1 MVNRKTP
8 VSVYSADE
16 GFTLHG
22 RDVNSYAGI
31 SHRLRRFG
39 APDAGAAG
47 ETVIEVNIDA
57 SEVKRLAEL
66 LEQSPT
72 VIETAKKDAIAAAA
86 PKLKAAVDQAIGGS
100 GKVRS
105 WQGKSIGSKGLYAA
119 VRPKKETWTEKT
131 KKKGHQYAVGYVTN
145 AINSGHRFPTPS
157 GRKYYKPKIRSG
169 AMTVKGRKFY
179 QQAQA
184 QTGQIAQEAA
194 EQIVQTVMDHLEG

>member
-1 MVNRKTP
+1 MQEAHIDLSELDRLTEKMAQAPEVLARAKRQAFEA
-8 VSVYSADE
+8 SA
-16 GFTLHG
+16 T
-22 RDVNSYAGI
+22 
-31 SHRLRRFG
+31 
-39 APDAGAAG
+39 
-47 ETVIEVNIDA
+47 
-57 SEVKRLAEL
+57 KM
-66 LEQSPT
+66 
-72 VIETAKKDAIAAAA
+72 
-86 PKLKAAVDQAIGGS
+86 KAVVDREIGGS
-100 GKVRS
+100 GRVQS
-105 WQGKSIGSKGLYAA
+105 WQEKCVGSGGGYAA

-184 QTGQIAQEAA
+184 QTGQIAQETA